1 MRLRRAALILCLTAA
16 AACAS
21 GGPPPPQNVIY
32 IDIDDH
38 GLTGLWAANAPNL
51 KGLIAR
57 GTFGY
62 SRVDVPTHSNH
73 NNMTLLTGQYPDG
86 DDVPDNSWLDRTK
99 SFIQPIVLTSQLG
112 LGNYGFYDQN
122 PMRGRS
128 DSVYGAAERLG
139 IKALYVGELPPFEGD
154 ADEDHFP
161 LNGINL
167 DGITIN
173 RDEFVGLMSGLLDY
187 PNDVLS
193 TYYFDGPGNPGETL
207 SHFNIRDAAE
217 LIRSRNGNIPRFM
230 FIWTFLALD
239 QSFDTSAYGPTSE
252 QVISDYDD
260 AIGDLIAALQ
270 DTGILDQTNIVFT
283 LDHGKTPTHY
293 QANLG
298 IEKNTTNPANDTKQG
313 PDGGQ
318 LGALVL
324 AEGEDAGITVDD
336 FDMINEDGDA
346 LIWATVPDAGTA
358 YGAAQQQ
365 QVAHALLGLI
375 QSGQLVGVDT
385 TKTITWDGALG
396 TRRMHDFRA
405 EGPYQSDIIVF
416 PQNDWTLNQVDA
428 TNGLPGPFQQHTQ
441 QPYSRHGGFSQDE
454 LYVPV
459 IMAGPAF
466 KEGVMLPHTVNHSDI
481 GPTVAWAL
489 GAGYLQTAAG
499 GPIMSAFKGDPGE
512 TVAQP
517 ADMSGSRTT
526 VLTSSGWLGSLSLQQ
541 ANQVVIVDVAGL
553 YFDEVFNDSAL
564 ADVAEP
570 FRQLAGNGTL
580 FEHCWNRYRDWPVNE
595 YEMLTGGYPVQVP
608 YIPFAEDDPTQT
620 AAPGF
625 GLMQFPAA
633 SNFVSDQAGYQA
645 WRAGQSFG
653 VPTIFDGAFTGVG
666 AATALVGQL
675 DYQDIHI
682 DASTI
687 TLHQT
692 ASAQALPGL
701 VQAFLANNP
710 QALVVV
716 ALGGTRTADRHSSA
730 ARAEL
735 AGLGQSVQALASV
748 VGAGTLFIVTS
759 RGATTIDDP
768 GADFYGPQTSRHVP
782 LILVGP
788 NVPAGVVT
796 SQPATQADL
805 PATALVGMGAP
816 NRVDFVDGTWAV
828 SPVPAPFPPT
838 GIDGGVPEIVQP
850 LPAGALGGHAL
861 IRAFN

>member
-1 MRLRRAALILCLTAA
+1 MRPGRILPLLCLAV
-16 AACAS
+16 ACSS
-21 GGPPPPQNVIY
+21 GSGKNNAPQNVIY
-32 IDIDDH
+32 LDIDDH

-86 DDVPDNSWLDRTK
+86 DDVPDNSWLDRTN

-139 IKALYVGELPPFEGD
+139 TKPIYVGELPPFEGN

-161 LNGINL
+161 LNGIIL
-167 DGITIN
+167 DGISIN
-173 RDEFVGLMSGLLDY
+173 RAEFVAIMNGLLDY
-187 PNDVLS
+187 PQDVLG

-207 SHFNIRDAAE
+207 SHFNIRDAAN
-217 LIRSRNGNIPRFM
+217 LIRERNGNIPRFM
-230 FIWTFLALD
+230 FVWTFLALD

-270 DTGILDQTNIVFT
+270 DTGILEQTNIVFT
-283 LDHGKTPTHY
+283 LDHGKTPTNY

-298 IEKNTTNPANDTKQG
+298 IEKNTTNPANSMKQG
-313 PDGGQ
+313 LDGGQ
-318 LGALVL
+318 LGALIL
-324 AEGEDAGITVDD
+324 AEGADAGLTVDD
-336 FDMINEDGDA
+336 FDLINEDGDA
-346 LIWATVPDAGTA
+346 LIWATVPDAGTS
-358 YGAAQQQ
+358 YGAAQQE

-375 QSGQLVGVDT
+375 QSNQLIGVDT
-385 TKTITWDGALG
+385 TKTLSWDGALG

-405 EGPYQSDIIVF
+405 EGPYQADIIVF
-416 PQNDWTLNQVDA
+416 PLPDWTLNQVDA
-428 TNGLPGPFQQHTQ
+428 TNGVPGPFQQHTQ

-481 GPTVAWAL
+481 APTVAWAL

-512 TVAQP
+512 TVPQP
-517 ADMSGSRTT
+517 ADMSGSRTS
-526 VLTSSGWLGSLSLQQ
+526 VLTSSGWLGSVSLQQ

-553 YFDEVFNDSAL
+553 YFDEVFNDTAL

-570 FRQLAGNGTL
+570 FRQLAQNGTL

-595 YEMLTGGYPVQVP
+595 YEMLTGGYPVQLP
-608 YIPFAEDDPTQT
+608 YIPFAEDDPTQQ
-620 AAPGF
+620 APPGF
-625 GLMQFPAA
+625 GLMQFPAP
-633 SNFVSDQAGYQA
+633 SGFVADQTGYQL
-645 WRAGQSFG
+645 WRQNQDFG
-653 VPTIFDGAFTGVG
+653 VQTIFDGAFTGVG
-666 AATALVGQL
+666 AATALIGQF
-675 DYQDIHI
+675 DYQSLHVDTS
-682 DASTI
+682 AV
-687 TLHQT
+687 TLVQN
-692 ASAQALPGL
+692 ASAAALPGL

-710 QALVVV
+710 QALIVA
-716 ALGGTRTADRHSSA
+716 ALGSARTADRHSSA
-730 ARAEL
+730 ARQEL
-735 AGLGQSVQALASV
+735 ASLGQTVQAISQVL
-748 VGAGTLFIVTS
+748 GTGTLLIVTS

-768 GADFYGPQTSRHVP
+768 GADFYGAQTSRHVP
-782 LILVGP
+782 LIFTGP

-816 NRVDFVDGTWAV
+816 NRVDFVDGTWAI
-828 SPVPAPFPPT
+828 SPVPPPFSPL
-838 GIDGGVPEIVQP
+838 GADAGVPEIIQP
-850 LPAGALGGHAL
+850 LPPGALGGHAL
-861 IRAFN
+861 MRAFN